1 MADANPDPDTLHQT
15 GGKDAPRQPRAKGAA
30 KPRTEAEPEEITCA
44 SPPCLLG
51 ELDGTYGTY

>member
-15 GGKDAPRQPRAKGAA
+15 GGKDAPRQPRAKGTA
-30 KPRTEAEPEEITCA
+30 KPRAEAEPEEITCA